1 MTDWTKICTL
11 EDIPLQGSRTL
22 ESGKG
27 RIALFRAHDG
37 TVYALKDHCPHRG
50 GQLAQGM
57 VCGRHVTCP
66 MHGWN
71 IGLADGVAVAPDRG
85 ATPTFP
91 VKIEDG
97 LVFVKIG
104 DE

>member
-1 MTDWTKICTL
+1 MIDLTKICLL

-27 RIALFRAHDG
+27 RVALFRTHEDA
-37 TVYALKDHCPHRG
+37 VFALQDRCPHKG

-57 VCGRHVTCP
+57 VCGQHVTCP

-71 IGLADGVAVAPDRG
+71 IALANGQAVAPDVG
-85 ATPTFP
+85 NTSTFP
-91 VKIEDG
+91 VKVEG
-97 LVFVKIG
+97 GMVFIQI
-104 DE
+104 

>member
-1 MTDWTKICTL
+1 MNWTKICTL

-27 RIALFRAHDG
+27 RIALFRTHDDA
-37 TVYALKDHCPHRG
+37 VFALQDRCPHRG

-57 VCGRHVTCP
+57 VCGKHVTCP

-71 IGLADGVAVAPDRG
+71 IGLADGHAAAPDVG
-85 ATPTFP
+85 VTPAFP

-97 LVFVKIG
+97 VVFIQI
-104 DE
+104 